1 MNKVFRGIAAAL
13 VLLFMLITYISGSIA
28 LLLGIGYY
36 TAFRNNGLDI
46 TDYTQTGSFRRI
58 TREILTYIR
67 RRHQRQR
74 VEFPY
79 GMSLL
84 ISLTAQIRES
94 RPAAT
99 PRCTMYRPLKAY
111 I

>member
-58 TREILTYIR
+58 TREI
-67 RRHQRQR
+67 
-74 VEFPY
+74 
-79 GMSLL
+79 
-84 ISLTAQIRES
+84 SLTAQIRES